1 MNVIIVGCGK
11 AGRAVI
17 DSMAG
22 DNHNV
27 MAIDNDP
34 EVISDITNTFDVM
47 ALCGNATSRELLVQ
61 AGVANADLFVAVTT
75 SDEVNMLACFLV
87 RRLGAK
93 YTVARIR
100 TSDYNEDGLDFL
112 QKQLDL
118 SMSVNPEFM
127 TAESIFNTL
136 RLPSAVVAEPFAGKK
151 IQMPEMIVRAD
162 SGLLEGTLA
171 ALRTNLRRQNGRGV
185 KTSVV

>member
-17 DSMAG
+17 DSMVG

-47 ALCGNATSRELLVQ
+47 AVCGNATSRELLVQ

-75 SDEVNMLACFLV
+75 RDEVNMLACFLA
-87 RRLGAK
+87 RRLGA
-93 YTVARIR
+93 
-100 TSDYNEDGLDFL
+100 
-112 QKQLDL
+112 
-118 SMSVNPEFM
+118 
-127 TAESIFNTL
+127 
-136 RLPSAVVAEPFAGKK
+136 
-151 IQMPEMIVRAD
+151 
-162 SGLLEGTLA
+162 
-171 ALRTNLRRQNGRGV
+171 
-185 KTSVV
+185 

>member
-17 DSMAG
+17 DSMVG

-47 ALCGNATSRELLVQ
+47 AVCGNATSRELLVQ

-75 SDEVNMLACFLV
+75 SDEVNMLACFLA

-136 RLPSAVVAEPFAGKK
+136 RLPSAVVVEPFAGKK
-151 IQMPEMIVRAD
+151 YRCW
-162 SGLLEGTLA
+162 
-171 ALRTNLRRQNGRGV
+171 
-185 KTSVV
+185 K

>member
-17 DSMAG
+17 DSMVG

-61 AGVANADLFVAVTT
+61 AGVANVDLFVAVTT

-100 TSDYNEDGLDFL
+100 TSDYNEDGPDFL

-118 SMSVNPEFM
+118 SMYVNPEFM

-136 RLPSAVVAEPFAGKK
+136 RLPSAVVVEPFAGKK

-185 KTSVV
+185 GIVTE